1 MRALLDINV
10 IIALFDPDHSLHN
23 RAHEWWAA
31 NSKSGWASC
40 PISENGVI
48 RIMSNPAYSR
58 QANFSP
64 FDLISRLQGFATQ
77 TDHEFW
83 PDDISLCDGKVFAV
97 ERILSSRQ
105 LTDIYLLATAVKHA
119 GRLATFDQS
128 ISLATVPL
136 AKRENLC
143 VL

>member
-10 IIALFDPDHSLHN
+10 VIALFDPDHSLHN
-23 RAHEWWAA
+23 RAHVWWAA
-31 NSKSGWASC
+31 NSRFGWASC

-48 RIMSNPAYSR
+48 RIMTNPAYSK
-58 QANFSP
+58 QAHFSP
-64 FDLISRLQGFATQ
+64 SDLINQLQSFVSQ

-83 PDDISLCDGKVFAV
+83 PDDISFRDGKVFAV
-97 ERILSSRQ
+97 QRLLSSRQ
-105 LTDIYLLATAVKHA
+105 LTDIYLLATAVKHG

-128 ISLATVPL
+128 ISLAAVPS
-136 AKRENLC
+136 ARSENLS

>member
-10 IIALFDPDHSLHN
+10 VIALFDPDHSLHN
-23 RAHEWWAA
+23 RAHGWWAA

-48 RIMSNPAYSR
+48 RIMTNPAYSKQVR
-58 QANFSP
+58 FSP
-64 FDLISRLQGFATQ
+64 SDLVTQLQNFASQ
-77 TDHEFW
+77 TDHAFW
-83 PDDISLCDGKVFAV
+83 PDDISLRDGKVFAV

-105 LTDIYLLATAVKHA
+105 LTDIYLLATAVKHG

-128 ISLATVPL
+128 ISLTTVSA
-136 AKRENLC
+136 AKPENLC
-143 VL
+143 LL